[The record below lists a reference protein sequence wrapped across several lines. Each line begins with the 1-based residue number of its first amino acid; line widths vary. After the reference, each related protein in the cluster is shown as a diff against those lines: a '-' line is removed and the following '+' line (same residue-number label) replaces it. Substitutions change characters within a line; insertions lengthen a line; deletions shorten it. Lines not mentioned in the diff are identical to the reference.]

1 MEFQEMEQLLRDEIT
16 QRREEGYDVQ
26 GIVPKMD
33 EAIRA
38 RSLRGIYSI
47 YDELTELRPSKTYH
61 YTEPSELDEIR
72 RESGRVPN
80 EALEIPEAELA
91 DRLLGAWL
99 GRCAGCLL
107 GKPVEGWSRGKIK
120 SHLESSNSYPLRGYL
135 QEDIGGMVRDDDM
148 DYTILG
154 LHVLESHGV
163 NFTTEDVAG
172 EWLSHLPYG
181 LVYTAEKA
189 AYRNLVNGLKP
200 TETATYLNPYREWI
214 GAQIRA
220 DVWGYVTPGRSELG
234 AEFAYRDARLSH
246 VKNGIYGE
254 MFIAAA
260 LSQALVV
267 DEIDGMI
274 KLALSFIPSNSRL
287 AEVVRDVLT
296 WRTRHEKWEESWEE
310 VMRKYGACHPVH
322 TLNNLAFVL
331 IGLLYG
337 GKELGDTITKSV
349 MCGFDTDCNGA
360 TAGSI
365 IGAMVGA
372 KGLPPEWIGPLGDRV
387 ESAVLGFAENRITDL
402 ARRTAKLAMSIKH
415 GV

>member
-1 MEFQEMEQLLRDEIT
+1 MEFQELGQLLRDEVI
-16 QRREEGYDVQ
+16 QRREEGYEVQ
-26 GIVPKMD
+26 SIKPIMD

-47 YDELTELRPSKTYH
+47 FDGLAALRPSATYP
-61 YTEPSELDEIR
+61 YVEPSILDEIR
-72 RESGRVPN
+72 KESIRVPK
-80 EALEIPEAELA
+80 EAAEIPESELA
-91 DRLLGAWL
+91 DRILGAWL

-107 GKPVEGWSRGKIK
+107 GKPVEGWSGEKIK
-120 SHLESSNSYPLRGYL
+120 SHLESSNSYPLSGYL
-135 QEDIGGMVRDDDM
+135 QEDVRGMVRDDDI

-154 LHVLESHGV
+154 LHVLEGHGV

-181 LVYTAEKA
+181 LVYTAEKV
-189 AYRNLVNGLKP
+189 AYRNLVNGLQP
-200 TETATYLNPYREWI
+200 PETATYLNPYREWI

-220 DVWGYVTPGRSELG
+220 DVWGYVAPGWPELG
-234 AEFAYRDARLSH
+234 AELAYRDARLSH

-267 DEIDGMI
+267 DDIDGII
-274 KLALSFIPSNSRL
+274 KMALSVVPSRSRI
-287 AEVVRDVLT
+287 AEVVRDVVA
-296 WRTRHEKWEESWEE
+296 WRTRHEKWEDSWEE
-310 VMRKYGACHPVH
+310 VMRKYGAYHPVH

-360 TAGSI
+360 TSGSI
-365 IGAMVGA
+365 IGAIIGA
-372 KGLPPEWIGPLGDRV
+372 RELPTKWIRPLGDRV
-387 ESAVLGFAENRITDL
+387 ESAVLGFAENVISDL
-402 ARRTAKLAMSIKH
+402 ARRTTRLAMSFKR
-415 GV
+415 

>member
-1 MEFQEMEQLLRDEIT
+1 MEFQELERLLRDEVM
-16 QRREEGYDVQ
+16 QRGEEGYEVQ
-26 GIVPKMD
+26 SIKPMMD

-38 RSLRGIYSI
+38 RSLSGIYSI
-47 YDELTELRPSKTYH
+47 FDGLAALRQLATYP
-61 YTEPSELDEIR
+61 YMEPSMLDEIR
-72 RESGRVPN
+72 REGSRIPE
-80 EALEIPEAELA
+80 EAAEIPEAELA

-107 GKPVEGWSRGKIK
+107 GKPVEGWSREKVK
-120 SHLESSNSYPLRGYL
+120 SHLESSNSYPLSGYL
-135 QEDIGGMVRDDDM
+135 QEDIRGMARDDDI

-154 LHVLESHGV
+154 LHVLESHGF

-181 LVYTAEKA
+181 LVYTAEKV
-189 AYRNLVNGLKP
+189 AYRNLVNGLQP
-200 TETATYLNPYREWI
+200 TETATHLNPYREWI

-220 DVWGYVTPGRSELG
+220 DAWGYVTPGWPELG

-267 DEIDGMI
+267 DDIDGII
-274 KLALSFIPSNSRL
+274 KTALSVVPSRSRL
-287 AEVVRDVLT
+287 AEVVRDVVA
-296 WRTRHEKWEESWEE
+296 WGTRHERWEDSWEE
-310 VMRKYGACHPVH
+310 VMRKYGAYHPVH

-337 GKELGDTITKSV
+337 GKDLGDTITKSV

-360 TAGSI
+360 TSGSI

-372 KGLPPEWIGPLGDRV
+372 SELPSEWTGPLGDRV
-387 ESAVLGFAENRITDL
+387 ESAVTGFAENMITDL
-402 ARRTAKLAMSIKH
+402 ARRTTKLAMAFRH
-415 GV
+415 RA

>member
-1 MEFQEMEQLLRDEIT
+1 LRDEVI
-16 QRREEGYDVQ
+16 QRREEGYEVQ
-26 GIVPKMD
+26 SIKPIMD

-47 YDELTELRPSKTYH
+47 FDGLAALRPLATYP
-61 YTEPSELDEIR
+61 YVEPLILDEIR
-72 RESGRVPN
+72 RESSRVPK
-80 EALEIPEAELA
+80 EVVEIPESELA
-91 DRLLGAWL
+91 DRIFGAWL

-120 SHLESSNSYPLRGYL
+120 SHLESSNSYPLSGYL
-135 QEDIGGMVRDDDM
+135 QEDIRGMVRDDDI

-181 LVYTAEKA
+181 LVYTAEKV
-189 AYRNLVNGLKP
+189 AYRNLVNGLHP

-220 DVWGYVTPGRSELG
+220 DAWGYVTPGWPELG

-267 DEIDGMI
+267 DDIDVII
-274 KLALSFIPSNSRL
+274 KMALSVVPSRSRI
-287 AEVVRDVLT
+287 AEVVRDVVA
-296 WRTRHEKWEESWEE
+296 WRTRHEKWEDSWEE
-310 VMRKYGACHPVH
+310 VMRKYGAYHPVH

-360 TAGSI
+360 TSGSI
-365 IGAMVGA
+365 IGAIIGA
-372 KGLPPEWIGPLGDRV
+372 RELPTKWIGPLGDRV
-387 ESAVLGFAENRITDL
+387 ESAVLGFAENGITDL
-402 ARRTAKLAMSIKH
+402 ARRTTRLAMSFKH
-415 GV
+415 RA

>member
-1 MEFQEMEQLLRDEIT
+1 MEFQEMEQLIRDEII
-16 QRREEGYDVQ
+16 QRREEGFEVKS
-26 GIVPKMD
+26 IVPKMD

-47 YDELTELRPSKTYH
+47 YDELSALRPSTTYP
-61 YTEPSELDEIR
+61 YTEPSELEEIR
-72 RESGRVPN
+72 RGSGRVPN
-80 EALEIPEAELA
+80 EAFEIPQAELS

-107 GKPVEGWSRGKIK
+107 GKPVEGWSRERIE
-120 SHLESSNSYPLRGYL
+120 SHLKSTNSYPLSGYL
-135 QEDIGGMVRDDDM
+135 QDDIRGMVRDDDI

-154 LHVLESHGV
+154 LHILEGHGMD
-163 NFTTEDVAG
+163 FTTEDVAG

-181 LVYTAEKA
+181 LVYTAERV

-220 DVWGYVTPGRSELG
+220 DVWGYVTPGQPELG
-234 AEFAYRDARLSH
+234 AEFAHRDARLSH

-260 LSQALVV
+260 LSEALVMDDIEV
-267 DEIDGMI
+267 VIRR
-274 KLALSFIPSNSRL
+274 ALSTIPSNSRL
-287 AEVVRDVLT
+287 AEAVRDVLT
-296 WRTRHEKWEESWEE
+296 WRSRHERWEDSWKE
-310 VMRKYGACHPVH
+310 VMGKYGAYHPVH
-322 TLNNLAFVL
+322 TINNLAFVL

-337 GKELGDTITKSV
+337 GKGLGDTISKSV

-360 TAGSI
+360 TSGSI

-372 KGLPPEWIGPLGDRV
+372 KALPSEWIGPLGDRV

-402 ARRTAKLAMSIKH
+402 ARRTEKLAMSSKQA
-415 GV
+415 

>member
-1 MEFQEMEQLLRDEIT
+1 MEFQEMEQLLRDEVI
-16 QRREEGYDVQ
+16 QRREEGYEVQ
-26 GIVPKMD
+26 SIVPKMD

-47 YDELTELRPSKTYH
+47 YDELTSLRPLTTYP
-61 YTEPSELDEIR
+61 YIEPSALDEIR
-72 RESGRVPN
+72 RESSRVPN
-80 EALEIPEAELA
+80 EALEIPQAELA

-107 GKPVEGWSRGKIK
+107 GKPVEGWSRERIK
-120 SHLESSNSYPLRGYL
+120 SHLESSNSYPLSGYL
-135 QEDIGGMVRDDDM
+135 QDDIRGMVRDDDT

-154 LHVLESHGV
+154 LHTLESHGV

-181 LVYTAEKA
+181 LVYTAEKV
-189 AYRNLVNGLKP
+189 AYRNLVNGLQP

-220 DVWGYVTPGRSELG
+220 DVWGYVTPGRPELG

-260 LSQALVV
+260 LSEALVV
-267 DEIDGMI
+267 DDIEGMI
-274 KLALSFIPSNSRL
+274 RVALSVIPSNSRL
-287 AEVVRDVLT
+287 AEVVRDILS
-296 WRTRHEKWEESWEE
+296 WRARHEKWEDSWEE
-310 VMRKYGACHPVH
+310 VMRKYGAYHPVH
-322 TLNNLAFVL
+322 TINNLAFVL

-337 GKELGDTITKSV
+337 GKELGDTIAKSV

-360 TAGSI
+360 TSGSI

-372 KGLPPEWIGPLGDRV
+372 KGLPSEWIRPLSDRV
-387 ESAVLGFAENRITDL
+387 ESAVLDFAENRITDL
-402 ARRTAKLAMSIKH
+402 ARRTEKLVMSSK
-415 GV
+415 

>member
-1 MEFQEMEQLLRDEIT
+1 MEFQEMEQLLRDEIM
-16 QRREEGYDVQ
+16 QREEEGCDVRS
-26 GIVPKMD
+26 IRPKME
-33 EAIRA
+33 EALRTG
-38 RSLRGIYSI
+38 SLRGIYSI
-47 YDELTELRPSKTYH
+47 YDELSALRPLSTYP
-61 YTEPSELDEIR
+61 YTEPSGLDEIR
-72 RESGRVPN
+72 GERGPVPK
-80 EALEIPEAELA
+80 EVVAIPEAELA

-120 SHLESSNSYPLRGYL
+120 SHLESSNSYPLSGYL
-135 QEDIGGMVRDDDM
+135 QGDIRGMVRDDDT

-154 LHVLESHGV
+154 LHILEGHGA

-181 LVYTAEKA
+181 LVYTAEKV
-189 AYRNLVNGLKP
+189 AYRNLVNGLQP

-220 DVWGYVTPGRSELG
+220 DVWGYVSPGRPELG
-234 AEFAYRDARLSH
+234 AELAYRDARLSH

-254 MFIAAA
+254 MFVAAA
-260 LSQALVV
+260 LSEALVADDIEWV
-267 DEIDGMI
+267 IRT
-274 KLALSFIPSNSRL
+274 ALSVIPSNSRL
-287 AEVVRDVLT
+287 AEAVRDILA
-296 WRTRHEKWEESWEE
+296 WRASHGKWEGSWEE
-310 VMRKYGACHPVH
+310 AMRKYGAYHPVH
-322 TLNNLAFVL
+322 TINNLAFVL

-337 GKELGDTITKSV
+337 GKDLGDTIAKSV

-360 TAGSI
+360 TSGSI

-372 KGLPPEWIGPLGDRV
+372 KGLPSEWTGPLIDRV

-402 ARRTAKLAMSIKH
+402 ARRTWKLAISSRQA
-415 GV
+415 G

>member
-1 MEFQEMEQLLRDEIT
+1 MEFQELEQLLRDEVI
-16 QRREEGYDVQ
+16 QRREEGYEVQ
-26 GIVPKMD
+26 SIKPIMD

-47 YDELTELRPSKTYH
+47 FDGLAALRPLATYP
-61 YTEPSELDEIR
+61 YVEPLILDEIR
-72 RESGRVPN
+72 RESSRVPK
-80 EALEIPEAELA
+80 EVVEIPESELA
-91 DRLLGAWL
+91 DRIFGAWL

-120 SHLESSNSYPLRGYL
+120 SHLESSNSYPLSGYL
-135 QEDIGGMVRDDDM
+135 QEDIRGMVRDDDI

-181 LVYTAEKA
+181 LVYTAEKV
-189 AYRNLVNGLKP
+189 AYRNLVNGLHP

-220 DVWGYVTPGRSELG
+220 DAWGYVTPGWPELG

-267 DEIDGMI
+267 DDIDVII
-274 KLALSFIPSNSRL
+274 KMALSVVPSRSRI
-287 AEVVRDVLT
+287 AEVVRDVVA
-296 WRTRHEKWEESWEE
+296 WRTRHEKWEDSWEE
-310 VMRKYGACHPVH
+310 VMRKYGAYHPVH

-360 TAGSI
+360 TSGSI
-365 IGAMVGA
+365 IGAIIGA
-372 KGLPPEWIGPLGDRV
+372 RELPTKWIGPLGDRV
-387 ESAVLGFAENRITDL
+387 ESAVLGFAENGITDL
-402 ARRTAKLAMSIKH
+402 ARRTTRLAMSFKH
-415 GV
+415 RA